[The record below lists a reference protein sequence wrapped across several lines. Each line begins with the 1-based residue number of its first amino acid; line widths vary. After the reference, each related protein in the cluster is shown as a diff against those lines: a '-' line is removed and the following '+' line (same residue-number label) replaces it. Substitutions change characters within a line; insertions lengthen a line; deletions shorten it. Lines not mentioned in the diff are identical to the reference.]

1 MVTAQNVSGQLL
13 LQEELTNKIIVA
25 KNYSNKTKQI
35 NKQNPENLTDHRK
48 LSVFKKIRECPE
60 MRKCFNKSKYTYI
73 GIKNDV
79 SEENLIT

>member
-13 LQEELTNKIIVA
+13 LQEELTNKIRVA
-25 KNYSNKTKQI
+25 KNYSNKAKQI

-48 LSVFKKIRECPE
+48 LSVLKKTWECPE
-60 MRKCFNKSKYTYI
+60 MWKCFNKSKYTYI
-73 GIKNDV
+73 SIKNDV